1 MVKGTA
7 PTALMKPLRSAKL
20 SSARPIQTSYA
31 KKVGN
36 VFQKVGC
43 ATLTQIVVLET
54 LQTRVLIVSI
64 PRVSR
69 LSTLVTVVKDAF
81 ALITFATES
90 QIAWMAVMSKIASS
104 IATPLDSFTANQK

>member
-1 MVKGTA
+1 MFFRDRQEENTNVFF
-7 PTALMKPLRSAKL
+7 L
-20 SSARPIQTSYA
+20 SFSR
-31 KKVGN
+31 KVGN

-81 ALITFATES
+81 ALIT
-90 QIAWMAVMSKIASS
+90 
-104 IATPLDSFTANQK
+104 

>member
-1 MVKGTA
+1 MFFRDRQEENTNVFF
-7 PTALMKPLRSAKL
+7 L
-20 SSARPIQTSYA
+20 SFSR
-31 KKVGN
+31 KVGN

-64 PRVSR
+64 PRVSH

-81 ALITFATES
+81 ALIT
-90 QIAWMAVMSKIASS
+90 
-104 IATPLDSFTANQK
+104 L

>member
-1 MVKGTA
+1 MFFRDQQEENTN
-7 PTALMKPLRSAKL
+7 MFF
-20 SSARPIQTSYA
+20 SSFSR
-31 KKVGN
+31 KVGN

-81 ALITFATES
+81 ALIT
-90 QIAWMAVMSKIASS
+90 
-104 IATPLDSFTANQK
+104 L